1 VHGRGGVVIVDF
13 EATETQREIARLAAE
28 VLGSAGGDGGAV
40 KRAGRTESAD
50 GADTWKELAQA
61 GLLALGVPE
70 RLGGD
75 GLGIGDSAALI
86 TEVGRRG
93 AFVPAH
99 ATVMTGIAPIAAWG
113 DDDLQ
118 RELLPAAAAGELI
131 LTAAFREP
139 GNPLHPSTMVDY
151 TEVAGGGVA
160 GGEVAGGGGAGGG
173 GRLGRVSGR
182 KVGVLYA
189 GEAARIL
196 VTVSS
201 ADGTTGVVV
210 VDPKGEGVT
219 LVRTPSASGEPEYT
233 LRLDGAPVLST
244 LAARSRDLERLAV
257 AGGCALADGALAGA
271 LALTTSY
278 IGQRKQFGRALAQFQ
293 AVSQEIADVY
303 IASRTLHLIT
313 MSALWRLA
321 TSQQHSGRDPDDDLT
336 IAAGWVRD
344 TAQQAV
350 LICHHLHGGIG
361 VDVSYP
367 LHRFSSMIRDTARYV
382 H

>member
-1 VHGRGGVVIVDF
+1 VGIVDF
-13 EATETQREIARLAAE
+13 EVTDTQREIARLAAD
-28 VLGSAGGDGGAV
+28 VLGSADSDGGPA
-40 KRAGRTESAD
+40 KRAGRAEPAD
-50 GADTWKELAQA
+50 GTDTWKHLAQA

-75 GLGIGDSAALI
+75 GLGVADIATLI
-86 TEVGRRG
+86 TEVGR
-93 AFVPAH
+93 AAAYVPAL

-139 GNPLHPSTMVDY
+139 GNPRKPSTMVDY
-151 TEVAGGGVA
+151 SDGALGGGAAGGGAAGGGAAGGGAVGGGVA
-160 GGEVAGGGGAGGG
+160 GGGSG
-173 GRLGRVSGR
+173 GRVFGR

-189 GEAARIL
+189 GEAGRVL
-196 VTVSS
+196 VSVSF
-201 ADGTTGVVV
+201 AGGGTGVVV
-210 VDPKGEGVT
+210 VDPAGEGVT
-219 LVRTPSASGEPEYT
+219 LVRTPSATGEPEYT
-233 LRLDGAPVLST
+233 LRLDGAPALST
-244 LAARSRDLERLAV
+244 LAAQSRDLERLAI
-257 AGGCALADGALAGA
+257 AGGCALAEGALAGA
-271 LALTTSY
+271 LALTTGY

-293 AVSQEIADVY
+293 AVSQQIADVY

-313 MSALWRLA
+313 TSALWRLDA
-321 TSQQHSGRDPDDDLT
+321 GLDPDDDLH

-350 LICHHLHGGIG
+350 LVCHHLHGGIG

-367 LHRFSSMIRDTARYV
+367 LHRFSSMIRDAARYV

>member
-1 VHGRGGVVIVDF
+1 MDHRVAVLPKGVLVDF
-13 EATETQREIARLAAE
+13 EVTETQREVARLAAE
-28 VLGSAGGDGGAV
+28 VLGSAG
-40 KRAGRTESAD
+40 RAD
-50 GADTWKELAQA
+50 GADASGRESGADQWKELAQA

-75 GLGIGDSAALI
+75 GLGVADMAALI

-93 AFVPAH
+93 AYIPAL

-118 RELLPAAAAGELI
+118 RELLPAAAAGELV

-139 GNPLHPSTMVDY
+139 GNPRRPSTLVD
-151 TEVAGGGVA
+151 G
-160 GGEVAGGGGAGGG
+160 
-173 GRLGRVSGR
+173 GRVSGR

-189 GEAARIL
+189 GEAWRIL
-196 VTVSS
+196 VTVSF
-201 ADGTTGVVV
+201 ADGGTGVVV
-210 VDPKGEGVT
+210 VDPAGEGVT
-219 LVRTPSASGEPEYT
+219 LIRTPSVSGEPEYT
-233 LRLDGAPVLST
+233 LRLDRAPVLST
-244 LAARSRDLERLAV
+244 LTAQSRDLQRLAV

-271 LALTTSY
+271 LALTTGY

-313 MSALWRLA
+313 TSALWRLD
-321 TSQQHSGRDPDDDLT
+321 TGRDADGDLAV
-336 IAAGWVRD
+336 AAGWVRE
-344 TAQQAV
+344 TAQPAV

-367 LHRFSSMIRDTARYV
+367 LHRFSSMIRDAARYV

>member
-1 VHGRGGVVIVDF
+1 VVIVDF
-13 EATETQREIARLAAE
+13 EATETQREVARLAAE

-40 KRAGRTESAD
+40 KRAGRAESAD
-50 GADTWKELAQA
+50 GADAWKELAQA

-70 RLGGD
+70 RLGGE
-75 GLGIGDSAALI
+75 GLGIADSAALI
-86 TEVGRRG
+86 TEIGRRG
-93 AFVPAH
+93 AWVPAL

-113 DDDLQ
+113 DDNLQ

-139 GNPLHPSTMVDY
+139 GNPRHPSTRA
-151 TEVAGGGVA
+151 EG
-160 GGEVAGGGGAGGG
+160 
-173 GRLGRVSGR
+173 GRVSGR

-196 VTVSS
+196 VSVGS

-210 VDPKGEGVT
+210 VDPRGAGVT

-233 LRLDGAPVLST
+233 VRLDGAPVLSVLDT
-244 LAARSRDLERLAV
+244 RSRDLERLAI

-278 IGQRKQFGRALAQFQ
+278 IAQRQQFGRPLAQFQ

-313 MSALWRLA
+313 MSALWRLEA
-321 TSQQHSGRDPDDDLT
+321 GRDPDDDLA

-344 TAQQAV
+344 TAQPAV
-350 LICHHLHGGIG
+350 QVCHHLHGGIG

-367 LHRFSSMIRDTARYV
+367 LHRFSSMIRDAARYV

>member
-1 VHGRGGVVIVDF
+1 VDF
-13 EATETQREIARLAAE
+13 EVTDTQREIARLAAD
-28 VLGSAGGDGGAV
+28 VLGSADSDGGPA
-40 KRAGRTESAD
+40 KRAGRAEPAD
-50 GADTWKELAQA
+50 GTDTWKQLAQA

-75 GLGIGDSAALI
+75 GLGVADIATLI
-86 TEVGRRG
+86 TEVGR
-93 AFVPAH
+93 AAAHVPAL

-118 RELLPAAAAGELI
+118 RVLLPAAAAGELI

-139 GNPLHPSTMVDY
+139 GNPRMPSTMVDY
-151 TEVAGGGVA
+151 NAASAGGGAVGGGVA
-160 GGEVAGGGGAGGG
+160 GGGSG
-173 GRLGRVSGR
+173 GRVFGR

-189 GEAARIL
+189 GEAGRVL
-196 VTVSS
+196 VSVSF
-201 ADGTTGVVV
+201 AGGGTGVVV
-210 VDPKGEGVT
+210 VDPAGEGVT
-219 LVRTPSASGEPEYT
+219 LVRTPSATGEPEYT
-233 LRLDGAPVLST
+233 LRLDGAPALST
-244 LAARSRDLERLAV
+244 LAAQSRDLERLAI
-257 AGGCALADGALAGA
+257 AGGCALAEGALAGA
-271 LALTTSY
+271 LALTTGY

-293 AVSQEIADVY
+293 AVSQQIADVY

-313 MSALWRLA
+313 TSALWRLDA
-321 TSQQHSGRDPDDDLT
+321 GLDPDDDLH

-350 LICHHLHGGIG
+350 LVCHHLHGGIG

-367 LHRFSSMIRDTARYV
+367 LHRFSSMIRDAARYV

>member
-1 VHGRGGVVIVDF
+1 M
-13 EATETQREIARLAAE
+13 TETQREIARLAAE
-28 VLGSAGGDGGAV
+28 VLGAAGVGAVAGG
-40 KRAGRTESAD
+40 GRVAPGD
-50 GADTWKELAQA
+50 GADTWKELARA

-75 GLGIGDSAALI
+75 GLGVADIATLV
-86 TEVGRRG
+86 TEVGRR
-93 AFVPAH
+93 AAYVPAL
-99 ATVMTGIAPIAAWG
+99 ATLMTGIAPIAAWG

-118 RELLPAAAAGELI
+118 RELLPAAAAGELL

-139 GNPLHPSTMVDY
+139 GNPCKPSTMVDHISG
-151 TEVAGGGVA
+151 AA
-160 GGEVAGGGGAGGG
+160 RGGAARGGAARG
-173 GRLGRVSGR
+173 GAARGGAAGRGSGGRVSGR

-189 GEAARIL
+189 GEAERVL
-196 VTVSS
+196 VSVSF
-201 ADGTTGVVV
+201 AGGGTGVVV
-210 VDPKGEGVT
+210 VDPAGEGVT
-219 LVRTPSASGEPEYT
+219 LVRTPSATGEPEYT

-244 LAARSRDLERLAV
+244 LAAQSRDLEWLAV

-271 LALTTSY
+271 LALTTGY

-293 AVSQEIADVY
+293 AVTQQIADVY

-321 TSQQHSGRDPDDDLT
+321 TSQQQGGRDPDEDLS
-336 IAAGWVRD
+336 IAADWVRD

-367 LHRFSSMIRDTARYV
+367 LHRFSSMIRDAARYV

>member
-1 VHGRGGVVIVDF
+1 LRGAKVPKQLLCYGRMVIVDF
-13 EATETQREIARLAAE
+13 EVTDTQREIARLAAD
-28 VLGSAGGDGGAV
+28 VLG
-40 KRAGRTESAD
+40 SAD
-50 GADTWKELAQA
+50 GADAWKELAQA

-75 GLGIGDSAALI
+75 GLGVADLATLI
-86 TEVGRRG
+86 TEVGR
-93 AFVPAH
+93 AAAYVPAL

-139 GNPLHPSTMVDY
+139 GNPRKPSTMVDY
-151 TEVAGGGVA
+151 SGGAAGGGA
-160 GGEVAGGGGAGGG
+160 AGGGAAGGG
-173 GRLGRVSGR
+173 AAGGGAAGGGAAGRWGSGGRVFGR
-182 KVGVLYA
+182 KVGVLCA
-189 GEAARIL
+189 GEAGRVL
-196 VTVSS
+196 VSVSF
-201 ADGTTGVVV
+201 AGGGTGVVV
-210 VDPKGEGVT
+210 VDPAGEGVT
-219 LVRTPSASGEPEYT
+219 LVRTPSATGEPEYT

-244 LAARSRDLERLAV
+244 LAAQSRDLERLAI

-271 LALTTSY
+271 LALTTGY

-293 AVSQEIADVY
+293 AVSQQIADVY

-313 MSALWRLA
+313 MSALWRLEA
-321 TSQQHSGRDPDDDLT
+321 GLDPDDDLT

-367 LHRFSSMIRDTARYV
+367 LHRFSSMIRDAARYV

>member
-1 VHGRGGVVIVDF
+1 MDHRVAVLPKGVLVDF
-13 EATETQREIARLAAE
+13 EVTETQREVARLAAE
-28 VLGSAGGDGGAV
+28 VLGSAG
-40 KRAGRTESAD
+40 RAD
-50 GADTWKELAQA
+50 GADASGRESGADQWKELAQA

-75 GLGIGDSAALI
+75 GLGVADMAALI

-93 AFVPAH
+93 AYIPAL

-118 RELLPAAAAGELI
+118 RELLPAAAAGELV

-139 GNPLHPSTMVDY
+139 GNPRRPSTLVD
-151 TEVAGGGVA
+151 G
-160 GGEVAGGGGAGGG
+160 
-173 GRLGRVSGR
+173 GRVSGR

-189 GEAARIL
+189 GEAWRIL
-196 VTVSS
+196 VTVSF
-201 ADGTTGVVV
+201 ADGGTGVVV
-210 VDPKGEGVT
+210 VDPAGEGVT
-219 LVRTPSASGEPEYT
+219 LIRTPSVSGEPEYT
-233 LRLDGAPVLST
+233 LRLDRAPVLST
-244 LAARSRDLERLAV
+244 LTAQSRDLQRLAV

-271 LALTTSY
+271 LALTTGY
-278 IGQRKQFGRALAQFQ
+278 IGERKQFGRALAQFQ

-313 MSALWRLA
+313 TSALWRLD
-321 TSQQHSGRDPDDDLT
+321 TGRDADGDLAV
-336 IAAGWVRD
+336 AAGWVRE
-344 TAQQAV
+344 TAQPAV

-367 LHRFSSMIRDTARYV
+367 LHRFSSMIRDAARYV

>member
-1 VHGRGGVVIVDF
+1 MDHRVAVLPKGVLVDF
-13 EATETQREIARLAAE
+13 EVTETQREVARLAAE
-28 VLGSAGGDGGAV
+28 VLGSAG
-40 KRAGRTESAD
+40 RAD
-50 GADTWKELAQA
+50 GADASGGGSGADQWKELAQA

-75 GLGIGDSAALI
+75 GLGVADMAALI

-93 AFVPAH
+93 AYIPAL

-118 RELLPAAAAGELI
+118 RELLPAAAAGELV

-139 GNPLHPSTMVDY
+139 GNPRRPSTLVD
-151 TEVAGGGVA
+151 G
-160 GGEVAGGGGAGGG
+160 
-173 GRLGRVSGR
+173 GRVSGR

-189 GEAARIL
+189 GEAWRIL
-196 VTVSS
+196 VTVSF
-201 ADGTTGVVV
+201 ADGGTGVVV
-210 VDPKGEGVT
+210 VDPAGEGVT
-219 LVRTPSASGEPEYT
+219 LIRTPSVSGEPEYT
-233 LRLDGAPVLST
+233 LRLDRAPVLST
-244 LAARSRDLERLAV
+244 LTAQSRDLQRLAV

-271 LALTTSY
+271 LALTTGY

-313 MSALWRLA
+313 TSALWRLD
-321 TSQQHSGRDPDDDLT
+321 TGRDADGDLAV
-336 IAAGWVRD
+336 AAGWVRE
-344 TAQQAV
+344 TAQPAV

-367 LHRFSSMIRDTARYV
+367 LHRFSSMIRDAARYV

>member
-1 VHGRGGVVIVDF
+1 MDGRGRVDVVDF
-13 EATETQREIARLAAE
+13 EVTETQREVARLAAA
-28 VLGSAGGDGGAV
+28 VLGSAGGDDGTA
-40 KRAGRTESAD
+40 KRAGRADPAD
-50 GADTWKELAQA
+50 GADTWKKLAQA

-75 GLGIGDSAALI
+75 GLGVADIATLV
-86 TEVGRRG
+86 TEVGRV
-93 AFVPAH
+93 AAYIPAL

-118 RELLPAAAAGELI
+118 RELLPAAAAGELL

-139 GNPLHPSTMVDY
+139 GNPRHPSTTVN
-151 TEVAGGGVA
+151 
-160 GGEVAGGGGAGGG
+160 G
-173 GRLGRVSGR
+173 GRVFGR

-189 GEAARIL
+189 GEAGRIL
-196 VTVSS
+196 VTVSP
-201 ADGTTGVVV
+201 ADGGTGVVV
-210 VDPKGEGVT
+210 VDPAGEGVT
-219 LVRTPSASGEPEYT
+219 LVRTPSVTGEPEYT
-233 LRLDGAPVLST
+233 LRFDGAPVLST
-244 LAARSRDLERLAV
+244 LAAQSRDLERLAI

-271 LALTTSY
+271 LALTTGY

-293 AVSQEIADVY
+293 AVTQQIADVY

-313 MSALWRLA
+313 TSALWRLNV
-321 TSQQHSGRDPDDDLT
+321 GRDPDDDLS
-336 IAAGWVRD
+336 IAAEWVRD

-367 LHRFSSMIRDTARYV
+367 LHRFSSMIRDAARYV

>member
-1 VHGRGGVVIVDF
+1 MDHRVAVLPKGVLVDF
-13 EATETQREIARLAAE
+13 EVTETQREVARLAAE
-28 VLGSAGGDGGAV
+28 VLGSAG
-40 KRAGRTESAD
+40 RAD
-50 GADTWKELAQA
+50 GADASGGGSGADQWKELAQA

-75 GLGIGDSAALI
+75 GLGVADMAALI

-93 AFVPAH
+93 AYIPAL

-118 RELLPAAAAGELI
+118 RELLPAAAAGELV

-139 GNPLHPSTMVDY
+139 GNPRRPSTLVDY
-151 TEVAGGGVA
+151 AVRTAGA
-160 GGEVAGGGGAGGG
+160 GGAGAGAVG
-173 GRLGRVSGR
+173 ASGGRVSGR

-189 GEAARIL
+189 GEAWRIL
-196 VTVSS
+196 VTVSF
-201 ADGTTGVVV
+201 ADGGTGVVV
-210 VDPKGEGVT
+210 VDPAGEGVT
-219 LVRTPSASGEPEYT
+219 LIRTPSVSGEPEYT
-233 LRLDGAPVLST
+233 LRLDRAPVLST
-244 LAARSRDLERLAV
+244 LTAQSRDLQRLAV

-271 LALTTSY
+271 LALTTGY
-278 IGQRKQFGRALAQFQ
+278 IGERKQFGRALAQFQ

-313 MSALWRLA
+313 TSALWRLD
-321 TSQQHSGRDPDDDLT
+321 TGRDADGDLAV
-336 IAAGWVRD
+336 AAGWVRE
-344 TAQQAV
+344 TAQPAV

-367 LHRFSSMIRDTARYV
+367 LHRFSSMIRDAARYV

>member
-1 VHGRGGVVIVDF
+1 MDHRVAVLPKGVLVDF
-13 EATETQREIARLAAE
+13 EVTETQREVARLAAE
-28 VLGSAGGDGGAV
+28 VLGSAG
-40 KRAGRTESAD
+40 RAD
-50 GADTWKELAQA
+50 GADASGGGSGADQWKELAQA

-75 GLGIGDSAALI
+75 GLGVADMAALI

-93 AFVPAH
+93 AYIPAL

-118 RELLPAAAAGELI
+118 RELLPAAAAGELV

-139 GNPLHPSTMVDY
+139 GNPRRPSTLVD
-151 TEVAGGGVA
+151 G
-160 GGEVAGGGGAGGG
+160 
-173 GRLGRVSGR
+173 GRVSGR

-189 GEAARIL
+189 GEAWRIL
-196 VTVSS
+196 VTVSF
-201 ADGTTGVVV
+201 ADGGTGVVV
-210 VDPKGEGVT
+210 VDPAGEGVT
-219 LVRTPSASGEPEYT
+219 LIRTPSVSGEPEYT
-233 LRLDGAPVLST
+233 LRLDRAPVLST
-244 LAARSRDLERLAV
+244 LTAQSRDLQRLAV

-271 LALTTSY
+271 LALTTGY
-278 IGQRKQFGRALAQFQ
+278 IGERKQFGRALAQFQ

-313 MSALWRLA
+313 TSALWRLD
-321 TSQQHSGRDPDDDLT
+321 TGRDADGDLAV
-336 IAAGWVRD
+336 AAGWVRE
-344 TAQQAV
+344 TAQPAV

-367 LHRFSSMIRDTARYV
+367 LHRFSSMIRDAARYV